1 MESQRQYLK
10 DAQLNQQ
17 LSEDG
22 YVVIPFFSDDEV
34 FSLKQVFEEAHP
46 EQPAPFYATAHHQD
60 SNFRKQMSAAI
71 SEVLKSHSDEVFNEC
86 NLLGASFISKSKDD
100 ASKLQPH
107 QDWNIVDENQ
117 FRSFNLWIPLVDL
130 TEENGAIEVLP
141 KSHDWVRGYRHSS
154 IDCAYR
160 KVHDLVWENMKPLY
174 MKAGEALVYDHSLL
188 HASKANKTDEKRIA
202 CASGVM
208 PEEAQ
213 MYFYWKNNG
222 TIEQYES
229 NVEFFMTQNIFEGP
243 NGLKKVASLEYDFPT
258 VEEADFYRFIGKE
271 MPKPEQVVEE
281 VLVQSES
288 ETDNR
293 SFWQTYTP
301 MNILREIHYRITSGN

>member
-1 MESQRQYLK
+1 MEPTRQYLK
-10 DAQLNQQ
+10 DAHLDKR
-17 LSEDG
+17 LAEDG
-22 YVVIPFFSDDEV
+22 YVVIPFLSEKEV
-34 FSLKQVFEEAHP
+34 QSLKQVFGEAHP

-60 SNFRKQMSAAI
+60 SDFRKKMSAAI
-71 SEVLKSHSDEVFNEC
+71 SEVLKPHCELVFHEC

-107 QDWNIVDENQ
+107 QDWNIVDETE

-174 MKAGEALVYDHSLL
+174 MKAGEALIYDHSLL
-188 HASKANKTDEKRIA
+188 HASKANQTEEKRIA

-208 PEEAQ
+208 PAEAE
-213 MYFYWKNNG
+213 MFFYWNNNG
-222 TIEQYES
+222 AVEQYKS

-243 NGLKKVASLEYDFPT
+243 NGLEKVAALEYDFPT
-258 VEEADFYRFIGKE
+258 VEEADFYRFIGQEIPQTEPVFEGETVEKE
-271 MPKPEQVVEE
+271 PA
-281 VLVQSES
+281 SDS
-288 ETDNR
+288 R
-293 SFWQTYTP
+293 SFFQIYTP
-301 MNILREIHYRITSGN
+301 MNIFREIHYRITSGN